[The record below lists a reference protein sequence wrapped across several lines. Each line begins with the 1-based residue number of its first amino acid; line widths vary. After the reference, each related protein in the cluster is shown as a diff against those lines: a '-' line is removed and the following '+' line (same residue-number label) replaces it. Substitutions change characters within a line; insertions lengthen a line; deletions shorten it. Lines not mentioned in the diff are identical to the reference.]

1 MILKSS
7 QIVFLLNYSYVS
19 TFSDLSGGSAL
30 FYLGTYSMY
39 ADINKGY
46 PKEYATIRLA
56 LVDGLIYL
64 GFYIGNAAA
73 APIKAHLGF
82 TYNFA
87 FGILTTVIAAAY
99 TLIFIEETLVK
110 PNKDI
115 KTEKT
120 EVNDDRINKEGNEYL
135 FQILF

>member
-1 MILKSS
+1 
-7 QIVFLLNYSYVS
+7 
-19 TFSDLSGGSAL
+19 
-30 FYLGTYSMY
+30 MY
-39 ADINKGY
+39 ADLNKGY

-64 GFYIGNAAA
+64 GFYVGNAAA

-99 TLIFIEETLVK
+99 MLIFIPETLVK
-110 PNKDI
+110 PSASI
-115 KTEKT
+115 KSEKV
-120 EVNDDRINKEGNEYL
+120 ESDADKIGN
-135 FQILF
+135 